1 MKRDRVIDDDWRAL
15 TATQGDVLVVVGV
28 IGPSSG
34 AEIAAEIPDLHP
46 NTVYPTLSTL
56 REMGYIGTEHRGEE
70 TDDKS
75 NGLTVDGQALLQRAY
90 LKPAREIDHMDK
102 HYD

>member
-15 TATQGDVLVVVGV
+15 TATQRDVLVVVGV

-75 NGLTVDGQALLQRAY
+75 NGLTDAGETLLDRACVT
-90 LKPAREIDHMDK
+90 PAREIDNQ
-102 HYD
+102 